1 MQDLLPEPHW
11 LHAADQ
17 AQQQVHERRGADV
30 PEHQADELVLL
41 LQEHN
46 HLNPNTLVSKQADP
60 DNRET
65 LPARTLSLEREISSG
80 SY

>member
-1 MQDLLPEPHW
+1 MQDVLPEPRR

-41 LQEHN
+41 LQEHD
-46 HLNPNTLVSKQADP
+46 HLNPKTPVRKQADLTTVRRFP
-60 DNRET
+60 QDLSREDQF
-65 LPARTLSLEREISSG
+65 
-80 SY
+80 